1 LITSII
7 GNINQKLNYTNLI
20 AMTKIP
26 VYVSFDVAN
35 DHILRE
41 FITTM
46 SHMNDSPFEIIS
58 YSSKKLIPFFSYP
71 NNLRN
76 EIKKSDILLVL
87 LGPDTYKSKIVQL
100 EVQIAIEEKIKIIQ
114 MNGYR
119 EVSYSM
125 VAGTKKSYRWDWDN
139 LKILMTN
146 ERSI

>member
-1 LITSII
+1 
-7 GNINQKLNYTNLI
+7 
-20 AMTKIP
+20 MTKIP

-46 SHMNDSPFEIIS
+46 SHMYDSPFEIIS
-58 YSSKKLIPFFSYP
+58 YSSKKSILFFTYQ

-76 EIKKSDILLVL
+76 EIKKSDIILIL
-87 LGPDTYKSKIVQL
+87 LGPDTHKSKIVQL
-100 EVQIAIEEKIKIIQ
+100 EVQIAIEENIKIIQ

-139 LKILMTN
+139 LKLLMTN
-146 ERSI
+146 DQSI